1 MAVPWRRKIVSSD
14 GFWTRAAAGR
24 LRRRRLLQA
33 SAAGAGVAALA
44 LAGCGTKTKSNGGS
58 GSSGAAQQ
66 KRGGTLALS
75 DNFQRGFDPH
85 VLQATD
91 TGSFGMFYSTL
102 IRANSKTNALEP
114 DLASKWESPSPTEL
128 VFTLAPNIKWH
139 DKPPVS
145 GRALTPDDI
154 LFSFQRLQTDDPRYI
169 NRAYFSSID
178 KMEAPDKQTL
188 RLTLKSPDVTQLA
201 NLSVPSLKI
210 LAPEVVQKDPKLG
223 SADSVVGTGAFVL
236 QSSEVGVGSQLT
248 RNPTYFKPGL
258 PYADSINLHAFTD
271 YNSEW
276 SAFLAGQIY
285 HRWVPGQ
292 DSSNFANS
300 KQNDYHLDWFPDLG
314 YEIIMA
320 NTTRPPFNDPR
331 VTSALKLLVDHDEL
345 KTGWADVWFGRARF
359 STAFA
364 AATAD
369 TWDLSEDEYRKH
381 LEWQTPK
388 DAAIKE
394 ALTRLAAA
402 GFTKD
407 KPLKF
412 TVAGTNGSDYQ
423 TPLAQL
429 AQAQLK
435 RNSQGIVDTDTK
447 YFDTTAWTQTRA
459 SGNFDWYMGGHSSG
473 GFDPDTYF
481 QATFKTGGG
490 RNYGKFSDP
499 KLDDMIAKQRT
510 IFDEAQ
516 RKQAIRDIIL
526 YVIDNCPY
534 SCVDSRYILNA
545 ASLKVQNF
553 PVEGTTQRGG
563 EHYESVSLT

>member
-1 MAVPWRRKIVSSD
+1 VRI
-14 GFWTRAAAGR
+14 G
-24 LRRRRLLQA
+24 RRRLLQA
-33 SAAGAGVAALA
+33 SAAGAGVAAMVA
-44 LAGCGTKTKSNGGS
+44 AGCGTKTTKSTTS
-58 GSSGAAQQ
+58 GASGAAQQ
-66 KRGGTLALS
+66 KRGGVLALS

-102 IRANSKTNALEP
+102 IRSNPKTNELEP
-114 DLASKWESPSPTEL
+114 DLATKWESASPTEL

-145 GRALTPDDI
+145 GRALTADDI
-154 LFSFQRLQTDDPRYI
+154 LFSFKRLQTDDPRFI
-169 NRAYFSSID
+169 NRAYFASID
-178 KMEAPDKQTL
+178 KMEAPDKQTIK
-188 RLTLKSPDVTQLA
+188 LTLKSPDVTQLS
-201 NLSVPSLKI
+201 NLAVPSLKI
-210 LAPEVVQKDPKLG
+210 LAPEAVQKDPKLAN
-223 SADSVVGTGAFVL
+223 ADSVVGTGAFVL

-248 RNPTYFKPGL
+248 RNPNYFKQGL
-258 PYADSINLHAFTD
+258 PYADRIDLHAFTD

-292 DSSNFANS
+292 DSENFANQ
-300 KQNDYHLDWFPDLG
+300 KKNDYRIDWFPDLG

-320 NTTRPPFNDPR
+320 NTSRPPFNDLR
-331 VTSALKLLVDHDEL
+331 VTTALKLLIDHDEF
-345 KTGWADVWFGRARF
+345 KTGWANVWFGRARF

-369 TWDLSEDEYRKH
+369 TWDISEDDYRKH
-381 LEWQTPK
+381 LEWKSPK
-388 DAAIKE
+388 DDAIKE
-394 ALTRLAAA
+394 ALSRLAAA

-412 TVAGTNGSDYQ
+412 TISGTNGSDYQ
-423 TPLAQL
+423 RPIAEL
-429 AQAQLK
+429 AQAQFK
-435 RNSQGIVDTDTK
+435 RNGQGVIETDTK
-447 YFDTTAWTQTRA
+447 YYDTTAWTQIR
-459 SGNFDWYMGGHSSG
+459 SSSNFDWYAGGHSSG

-481 QATFKTGGG
+481 QSSFKTGGG

-510 IFDEAQ
+510 MFDEAQ
-516 RKQAIRDIIL
+516 RKQAVRDIIL
-526 YVIDNCPY
+526 YMIDNSPY
-534 SCVDSRYILNA
+534 SALDSRYILNA

-563 EHYESVSLT
+563 ERYEGVSLT

>member
-1 MAVPWRRKIVSSD
+1 V
-14 GFWTRAAAGR
+14 
-24 LRRRRLLQA
+24 RRRRLLQA

-44 LAGCGTKTKSNGGS
+44 LAGCGTKSQST
-58 GSSGAAQQ
+58 SSGASGAGQP

-85 VLQATD
+85 ILQATD

-102 IRANSKTNALEP
+102 IRANSKTNELEP
-114 DLASKWESPSPTEL
+114 ELATKWESPSPTEL

-139 DKPPVS
+139 DKPPVN

-188 RLTLKSPDVTQLA
+188 KMTLKSPDVTQLA

-210 LAPEVVQKDPKLG
+210 LAPEVLQKDPKLG
-223 SADSVVGTGAFVL
+223 SADNVVGTGAFVL
-236 QSSEVGVGSQLT
+236 QSSEVGVGSQLA
-248 RNPTYFKPGL
+248 RNPSYFKQGL
-258 PYADSINLHAFTD
+258 PYADAINLHAFTD

-292 DSSNFANS
+292 DSNNFFNQ
-300 KQNDYHLDWFPDLG
+300 KQNDYRLDWFPDLG

-369 TWDLSEDEYRKH
+369 SWDISEDDYRKH
-381 LEWQTPK
+381 LEWKTPK
-388 DAAIKE
+388 DDAIKE
-394 ALTRLAAA
+394 AMARLAAA

-435 RNSQGIVDTDTK
+435 RNSQGVVDTDTK

-510 IFDEAQ
+510 IFDAAQ

-545 ASLKVQNF
+545 ASLKVRNF

-563 EHYESVSLT
+563 DHYESVWLS